1 MPIAAPQPALPPTS
15 GHAIMRDLLETS
27 LLAAMI
33 GALTGLIAIGVRIAI
48 AFVTGLAFRQRVEV
62 DFIPP
67 AVHDLGAWVIIVP
80 AIGAG
85 LAWLVARLVS
95 QDDRVRGATEV
106 VRSVATRRGRVS
118 RRKLTGHAVATVVSV
133 GSGGSAGREGA
144 MVQMGATLGMFA
156 SILLGQSVRHR
167 KILLAAGGAAAIGGT
182 FNTPIAGVIFG
193 MEVILLEWTTR
204 AFVPLVV
211 SSAMSTLVT
220 TSILGAQPAFPIPAY
235 ELVSPRELWAYI
247 ALGILAGLLAIAVL
261 RSLGAS
267 DRVFSLFP
275 GPVWIR
281 PIFGGLL
288 VGVIGYL
295 VPEVFGVGYETVN
308 RALQGEFIARNLAVI
323 LVAKLLAFAITRGS
337 GGASGAFSPSLFLGA
352 GLGGV
357 FGAVMNT
364 IFPNATGG
372 AGAYALVGMAAV
384 YASVTRASLTA
395 VVMLYEMTHTFS
407 IVIPVM
413 LAVVVADALSKAYG
427 EGTFYRQSAGSRS
440 AAIETDAAVN
450 ILDVVGVGEIMAAQ
464 VDTVRSADP
473 VRTVVEKRFST
484 GHQGYPVLDDDG
496 RLAGIITSTDMRR
509 KVKEGDL
516 DRPVAD
522 FMTKDP
528 VCVTPT
534 TSAHEA
540 LTEMVRMDVGH
551 LPVVDDR
558 DARKLVGFLTR
569 TDLIGV
575 EKRKYE
581 EEVPGEPVL
590 DPRRLK
596 QLDPRRLQK
605 YMRWA
610 HIDDE
615 RRPKE

>member
-1 MPIAAPQPALPPTS
+1 MPPTS

-27 LLAAMI
+27 LLAAVI
-33 GALTGLIAIGVRIAI
+33 GALTGLIAVGVRIAI
-48 AFVTGLAFRQRVEV
+48 AFVTGVAFRQQIGVA
-62 DFIPP
+62 FQPP
-67 AVHDLGAWVIIVP
+67 AINSLGAWVILVP
-80 AIGAG
+80 AIGAAV
-85 LAWLVARLVS
+85 AWVIVRVVS
-95 QDDRVRGATEV
+95 GDDRIRGATEV

-118 RRKLTGHAVATVVSV
+118 RRRLTGHAAATIMSV

-144 MVQMGATLGMFA
+144 MVQFGAALGMMA
-156 SILLGQSVRHR
+156 SLLLGQSVRHR

-204 AFVPLVV
+204 AFVPLTVA
-211 SSAMSTLVT
+211 SAMSTLVT
-220 TSILGAQPAFPIPAY
+220 TSFLGDQPAFPIPSY
-235 ELVSPRELWAYI
+235 ELLSARELWAYI

-261 RSLGAS
+261 RSVGLS

-288 VGVIGYL
+288 VGLIGYL

-308 RALQGEFIARNLAVI
+308 AALHGDFIARNLAII
-323 LVAKLLAFAITRGS
+323 LVAKLLAFAVTRGS

-357 FGAVMNT
+357 FGALMNT
-364 IFPNATGG
+364 IFPDATGG

-395 VVMLYEMTHTFS
+395 IVMLYEMTHTFS

-427 EGTFYRQSAGSRS
+427 EGTFYRLPGLSQRAS
-440 AAIETDAAVN
+440 IETDAAVN
-450 ILDVVGVGEIMAAQ
+450 ILDIVTVGEIMAKQ
-464 VDTVRSADP
+464 VDTVHAGEP
-473 VRTVVEKRFST
+473 VRSVVEKRFST
-484 GHQGYPVLDDDG
+484 GHQGYPVLDAEK
-496 RLAGIITSTDMRR
+496 RLVGIITSTDMRR

-522 FMTKDP
+522 FMTSDP
-528 VCVTPT
+528 VRVTPS

-540 LTEMVRMDVGH
+540 LTEMVRTDVGH
-551 LPVVDDR
+551 LPVVDDK
-558 DARKLVGFLTR
+558 DATRLVGILTR

-575 EKRKYE
+575 EKRIYE
-581 EEVPGEPVL
+581 EEVPMEAVL
-590 DPRRLK
+590 DPRRLR
-596 QLDPRRLQK
+596 Q
-605 YMRWA
+605 YVRWA
-610 HIDDE
+610 HLDDG